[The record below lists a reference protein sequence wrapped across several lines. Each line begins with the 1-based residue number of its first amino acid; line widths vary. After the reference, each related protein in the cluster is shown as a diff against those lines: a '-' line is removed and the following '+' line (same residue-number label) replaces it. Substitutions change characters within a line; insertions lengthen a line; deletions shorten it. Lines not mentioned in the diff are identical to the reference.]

1 MYTPT
6 LAQARTLAGTAKFAP
21 IYREVLAD
29 LETPVSAYLKL
40 GGGRN
45 SFLLESVEGGE
56 NVGRYSFIGTAPR
69 EVLEIREDG
78 ADLETPDGTRPL
90 TFSDP
95 LVLLDELLGREK
107 MARLPGL
114 PRFVGG
120 AVGFMTYEIAR
131 CFERLPAA
139 PNDPH
144 GLPLARLMFVDTL
157 LVFDHSRRTIKA
169 VTRLPLDGDLDAD
182 YVAAGERI
190 DALLARL
197 DRAPTG
203 ERLASVPQFNE
214 GIGLHD
220 RLESNLTPGEFMAIV
235 RTAKEYITAGDV
247 IQVVPSQ
254 RLSLRTDADPF
265 AIYRALRVLNP
276 SPYMF
281 FLDYGDY
288 HLVGASP
295 EMLVMVEDGVVTT
308 RPIAGTRWRGKTAEE
323 DERLAA
329 ELLGDEKE
337 RAEHVM
343 LVDLGRNDVGRV
355 SVAGSV
361 QVTELM
367 GIERYSH
374 VMHIV
379 SNVVGRLR
387 PDLRPLD
394 ALRACFPAGTVSGAP
409 KIRAMELIAELEPD
423 RRGTY
428 AGAVGFFGWDGDF
441 ETCITLRTAF
451 VRDGR
456 VHVQAGGG
464 IVADSDPALE
474 YEETLNKAAALLRAV
489 LAAERAARPAR
500 EGVRA

>member
-6 LAQARTLAGTAKFAP
+6 LAQARALGTTAKFAP
-21 IYREVLAD
+21 LYREILAD

-56 NVGRYSFIGTAPR
+56 NVGRYSFLGTAPR

-78 ADLETPDGTRPL
+78 AELETPDGTRRL
-90 TFSDP
+90 EYSDP

-139 PNDPH
+139 PNDPLA
-144 GLPLARLMFVDTL
+144 LPLARLMFIDTL
-157 LVFDHSRRTIKA
+157 LVFDHTRRTLKA
-169 VTRLPLDGDLDAD
+169 VTRLPLDGDLESD
-182 YVAAGERI
+182 YAAACGRI
-190 DALLARL
+190 DALLAQL

-203 ERLASVPQFNE
+203 ERLESLPDFNE

-220 RLESNLTPGEFMAIV
+220 RLESNLTPGEFMAKV

-254 RLSLRTDADPF
+254 RLSLKTDADPF
-265 AIYRALRVLNP
+265 SIYRALRVLNP

-281 FLDYGDY
+281 FLDYGEY
-288 HLVGASP
+288 HVVGASP
-295 EMLVMVEDGVVTT
+295 EILVMVEDGVVTN
-308 RPIAGTRWRGKTAEE
+308 RPIAGTRWRGKTPEE

-329 ELLGDEKE
+329 DLLGDEKE

-343 LVDLGRNDVGRV
+343 LVDLARNDVGRV
-355 SVAGSV
+355 SVPGSV

-379 SNVVGRLR
+379 SNVVGTLKPELR
-387 PDLRPLD
+387 PID

-409 KIRAMELIAELEPD
+409 KIRAMEIIAGLEPD

-441 ETCITLRTAF
+441 ETCIALRTSF
-451 VRDGR
+451 IRDGR

-489 LAAERAARPAR
+489 LAAERAERPAR
-500 EGVRA
+500 EGVPA